1 MTFGF
6 SVLNVPVASLLQ
18 NFEGFLA
25 FGVMSRW
32 RNSLPEDVILYIHH
46 TSHSRTGL
54 GMKNIY
60 ETANWSLRQGDEG
73 VNKRIKQKNIFFWL
87 LLHRP
92 AVTISLT
99 FHIYSS
105 YHTDPGL
112 QLGDR
117 APLIGLLLWTFWHFI
132 YLGTKATGDSYHDWL
147 QAAHSNQHLTNQRQA
162 FIFKNTDLI
171 NRWLIYPAN
180 FAIKL
185 FLNDACKSE
194 ILPRHLIF
202 SFNGLFFEMKAP
214 PKTDPGGLSWE
225 LPLFPGQFFVC
236 RVGADTELM
245 FIQGGSAPRS
255 NPLPPFIYHFSRKRY
270 PFRIPSIDKWYRC
283 HVPCWELC
291 IPFNCCK
298 CTIHVLNRNQS

>member
-1 MTFGF
+1 
-6 SVLNVPVASLLQ
+6 
-18 NFEGFLA
+18 
-25 FGVMSRW
+25 MSRW

-105 YHTDPGL
+105 YRTDPGL

-132 YLGTKATGDSYHDWL
+132 YLGTKATGDTYHDWL

-162 FIFKNTDLI
+162 FTFKNTDLI

-185 FLNDACKSE
+185 SLNDACKSE

-202 SFNGLFFEMKAP
+202 SSNGLFFEMKAP

-225 LPLFPGQFFVC
+225 LPLPPVNFSFV
-236 RVGADTELM
+236 
-245 FIQGGSAPRS
+245 GSEP
-255 NPLPPFIYHFSRKRY
+255 
-270 PFRIPSIDKWYRC
+270 
-283 HVPCWELC
+283 
-291 IPFNCCK
+291 
-298 CTIHVLNRNQS
+298 TLN

>member
-1 MTFGF
+1 
-6 SVLNVPVASLLQ
+6 
-18 NFEGFLA
+18 
-25 FGVMSRW
+25 
-32 RNSLPEDVILYIHH
+32 
-46 TSHSRTGL
+46 
-54 GMKNIY
+54 MKNIY

-105 YHTDPGL
+105 YRTDPGL

-132 YLGTKATGDSYHDWL
+132 YLGTKATGDTYHDWL

-171 NRWLIYPAN
+171 NRWLMYPAN

-225 LPLFPGQFFVC
+225 LPLPPGQFFVC

-270 PFRIPSIDKWYRC
+270 PFRIPSIDKWYPC
-283 HVPCWELC
+283 HTPCLELC
-291 IPFNCCK
+291 IPFKCCK